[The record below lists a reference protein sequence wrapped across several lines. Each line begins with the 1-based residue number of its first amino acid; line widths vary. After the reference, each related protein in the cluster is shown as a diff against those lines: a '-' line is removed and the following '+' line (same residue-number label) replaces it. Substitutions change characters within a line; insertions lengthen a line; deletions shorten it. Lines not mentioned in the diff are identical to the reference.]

1 MYIECQRDKLSE
13 FVNKVEKIT
22 NKNASLPI
30 LSCILLVAKDKT
42 LTNKATNLEI
52 GVEVS
57 IPAKVNK
64 EGIVAIP
71 SNIFSQTINNFQG
84 GKIISLEEKD
94 GFLVIKNEFSEVQLK
109 TQSPQDF
116 PLIPRGEEGEG
127 FNFKIKDFIL
137 GLKSVIFSASLSSI
151 KPELGSVY
159 IYPENQELVFVAT
172 DSFRLAEKRII
183 SKQISNFPSMLIPQ
197 KNCLE
202 LIRVFDGVNEEAD
215 LFFSKNQISIN
226 TPTIYFTSRIVDGA
240 FPDYKQIIPKKGE
253 MVVHCLKQDLFD
265 GLKAITVVFDKF
277 NQVTLT
283 TKTKEGLLVLS
294 SKNTDVG
301 EGEYKLKIK
310 GEGEDVSVSFN
321 QQYIKES
328 FGGFLDDSITLTF
341 GGPHRPL
348 LIEGGK
354 SSYFRYLVMPM
365 NR

>member
-1 MYIECQRDKLSE
+1 MYIECQKDKLSE
-13 FVNKVEKIT
+13 FVIRAEKIA

-30 LSCILLVAKDKT
+30 LACLLLVAKDK
-42 LTNKATNLEI
+42 NIIGKATNLEI
-52 GVEVS
+52 GVEMS

-64 EGIVAIP
+64 EGVVAI
-71 SNIFSQTINNFQG
+71 SANIFSQAINNLQG
-84 GKIISLEEKD
+84 GKTVSLEEKN
-94 GFLVIKNEFSEVQLK
+94 GFLVIKNDISEIQLK

-116 PLIPRGEEGEG
+116 PLIPKGEDGEVV
-127 FNFKIKDFIL
+127 NFKIKDFVY
-137 GLKSVIFSASLSSI
+137 GLKTVIFSSSLSSI

-159 IYPENQELVFVAT
+159 VYPENQELVFVAT
-172 DSFRLAEKRII
+172 DSFRLSEKRIV
-183 SKQISNFPSMLIPQ
+183 SKQINNFPSILIPQ

-202 LIRVFDGVNEEAD
+202 LIRVFDGLNEDAN
-215 LFFSKNQISIN
+215 LFFGKNQINIS
-226 TPTIYFTSRIVDGA
+226 TSTTHFTSRIVDGS

-253 MVVHCLKQDLFD
+253 TVIHCLKQDLFD

-277 NQVTLT
+277 NQVTFD
-283 TKTKEGLLVLS
+283 TKIKEGFIILS

-301 EGEYKLKIK
+301 EGECKLKIK
-310 GEGEDVSVSFN
+310 GEGEDIVISFN

-328 FGGFLDDSITLTF
+328 FSGFTDDSITLTF
-341 GGPHRPL
+341 GGPHKPL